1 MIFNG
6 LLIARGSLPVVME
19 RENHLFA
26 PSCNYSLNCSIL
38 ILSIFNY
45 FMQCQ
50 IYNYISIY
58 FTCSLNFCWSCHNH
72 YKCPC
77 TNIKF

>member
-1 MIFNG
+1 LMIFNG
-6 LLIARGSLPVVME
+6 PLIARGSLPVVME

-26 PSCNYSLNCSIL
+26 LSCNHSLNCSIL
-38 ILSIFNY
+38 ILSIFI
-45 FMQCQ
+45 FVMQYQ

-72 YKCPC
+72 CKL
-77 TNIKF
+77 ILI